1 VGDGG
6 VGEGG
11 AFVERTRLAP
21 SPTGALHLG
30 NVRTFVINW
39 ALARR
44 RGWRVLMRVEDLDTP
59 RTKAG
64 AAAGALGLLEWLG
77 LDWDE
82 GPVYQ
87 SSELGRA
94 GGGAYGEAMGVLASL
109 GVVYP
114 CSLTRREIEAAASA
128 PHRSEGIGVLSAGGA
143 GEGESRYPSSLRMTE
158 ADRPRVFAGREGEN
172 WRFVVRGGGVEL
184 EDGFRGRVWLDPSAS
199 VGDFVVWTKR
209 GEPSY
214 QLAVT
219 VDDARQ
225 GVTRVVRGDDLL
237 DSAGRQLLLYG
248 ALGLRAPGWFCHV
261 PLVVGEDGRR
271 LAKRHGDTRLARYK
285 AEGVRPERVL
295 GLVAHLSGVGGVRG
309 ELSASEFA
317 AGFELSRLPSG
328 AVVFGEEHEAWLG

>member
-1 VGDGG
+1 MAG

-11 AFVERTRLAP
+11 RGEERTRLAP

-30 NVRTFVINW
+30 NVRTFLINW

-64 AAAGALGLLEWLG
+64 AAVEALGLLEWLG
-77 LDWDE
+77 VDWDE
-82 GPVYQ
+82 GPVFQ
-87 SSELGRA
+87 SAELSG
-94 GGGAYGEAMGVLASL
+94 GCGGAYGEAMGRLASL
-109 GVVYP
+109 GLVYP

-128 PHRSEGIGVLSAGGA
+128 PHRSEGGGA
-143 GEGESRYPSSLRMTE
+143 GDGESRYPSSLRMSGC
-158 ADRPRVFAGREGEN
+158 DRPRAFEGREGEN
-172 WRFVVRGGGVEL
+172 WRFVVREGGVVL
-184 EDGFRGRVWLDPSAS
+184 EDGFRGEVSLDPSAS

-219 VDDARQ
+219 VDDARH

-237 DSAGRQLLLYG
+237 DSAGRQLLLYE

-261 PLVVGEDGRR
+261 PLVVGGDGRR

-285 AEGVRPERVL
+285 EEGVRPERVV
-295 GLVAHLSGVGGVRG
+295 GLVAHLSGFAGGPR
-309 ELSASEFA
+309 ELSAAEFA
-317 AGFELSRLPSG
+317 AGFDLSRLPAG
-328 AVVFGEEHEAWLG
+328 AVVFGEEEEAWLV